1 MFGGPQDY
9 DAGPPPPEF
18 PEDEALPK
26 SNSTD
31 MFQADPGV
39 QATLKALSSQIDSMR
54 SPDGSKKHPARTC
67 EDLKQC
73 YPLKKS
79 GKSTTE
85 PITVLPICLKVKG
98 LMVQDVDFI
107 FLMTRLSNIHFQK
120 VFQYIST
127 IYIVLTV
134 LYL

>member
-1 MFGGPQDY
+1 MEEIFGGPQDY
-9 DAGPPPPEF
+9 DDHDHDPGPPPPPEF

-39 QATLKALSSQIDSMR
+39 QATLKALSSQIESMR

-79 GKSTTE
+79 GKSTTGLYMHW
-85 PITVLPICLKVKG
+85 TAKLLKA
-98 LMVQDVDFI
+98 
-107 FLMTRLSNIHFQK
+107 FLL
-120 VFQYIST
+120 
-127 IYIVLTV
+127 
-134 LYL
+134 